1 MLVVIQSQHS
11 VVVAR
16 KVIIILSSLPDNP
29 TENTFVYLPVGLVE
43 GPVVLT
49 GHHDEGGGEPVLLEH
64 LTLGTDE
71 GEVEANR
78 RSGSHVCNKKAL
90 SLPCM

>member
-43 GPVVLT
+43 GAVVLA
-49 GHHDEGGGEPVLLEH
+49 GHHDEGGGEPVVVEH
-64 LTLGTDE
+64 LALGADE
-71 GEVEANR
+71 GDVEPHGRCR
-78 RSGSHVCNKKAL
+78 RQV
-90 SLPCM
+90 